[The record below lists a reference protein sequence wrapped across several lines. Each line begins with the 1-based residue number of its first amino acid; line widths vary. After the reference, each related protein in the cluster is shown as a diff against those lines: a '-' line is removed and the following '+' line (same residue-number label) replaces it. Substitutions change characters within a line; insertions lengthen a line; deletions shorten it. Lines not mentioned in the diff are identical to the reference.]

1 MKSSFLLKALLVAAV
16 LACITL
22 YIMGKQT
29 PPWTGQFIGKRVVI
43 QQDMDP
49 SLSTSWIFADVV
61 DFKKA
66 FQLNKGDECFVL
78 TAPEW
83 RWQDAK
89 GGLFLVPV
97 FCPGKGA
104 GWGDHHILDLV

>member
-1 MKSSFLLKALLVAAV
+1 MKSSFLLKILLVAAI
-16 LACITL
+16 LACIAL

-29 PPWTGQFIGKRVVI
+29 PPWTGPFVGKRIVI
-43 QQDMDP
+43 QQDMAP

-61 DFKKA
+61 NFQKA

-89 GGLFLVPV
+89 GGFFLMPV
-97 FCPGKGA
+97 FCLGKGA
-104 GWGDHHILDLV
+104 GWGDHHILDLG

>member
-1 MKSSFLLKALLVAAV
+1 MKSSSLLKGLLVAAV
-16 LACITL
+16 LACIAL
-22 YIMGKQT
+22 YIKEKQT
-29 PPWTGQFIGKRVVI
+29 PPWTGPFIGKRVVI

-49 SLSTSWIFADVV
+49 SLSTSWIFADAV

-83 RWQDAK
+83 RRQDAK
-89 GGLFLVPV
+89 GGLVLVPV

-104 GWGDHHILDLV
+104 GWGDHHILDLG